1 MLTQYHS
8 SEKVERAGYL
18 AVSGA
23 YLYTVLH
30 EVPDPIARIL
40 LVGPFAS
47 QRHSAY
53 IPWVSWARYLAARQI
68 ECLRYDYRG
77 VGESTGA
84 FVDMSF
90 DTWCEDIEIL
100 ARWLKG
106 RLPEVPL
113 ILHGLDMGALLAAQV
128 FQIGIADALLMW
140 SPPASAN
147 QALRSTLVRQ
157 IGLEQLFRY
166 VGAQRRQPS
175 DYIRQLDEG
184 FSVEVDGYEWSSR
197 LWRDSFNLRLPS
209 GLGDE
214 GNGPSTYHGAVKL
227 VRPENAAPLIKGSSV
242 AYDTVNKDFSQLFAQ
257 NFDWI
262 ATTLATGIGGGHGR
276 ID

>member
-1 MLTQYHS
+1 MPTQYDPA
-8 SEKVERAGYL
+8 EKSVERAGYV

-23 YLYTVLH
+23 HLYTVLH
-30 EVPDPIARIL
+30 EVPDPMARIL

-53 IPWVSWARYLAARQI
+53 MPWVSWARYLAARQI

-90 DTWCEDIEIL
+90 DTWSEDVQIL
-100 ARWLKG
+100 ARWLRG
-106 RLPEVPL
+106 RLPDVPL
-113 ILHGLDMGALLAAQV
+113 ILHGLDMGALLAARI
-128 FQIGIADALLMW
+128 FQMGMAEALLLW

-147 QALRSTLVRQ
+147 QALRATLVRQ
-157 IGLEQLFRY
+157 VGLEQLFRY
-166 VGAQRRQPS
+166 VGADRRRPS
-175 DYIRQLDEG
+175 DYIRQLEAG

-197 LWRDSFNLRLPS
+197 LWRDSFNLHLPP
-209 GLGDE
+209 GIGDE
-214 GNGPSTYHGAVKL
+214 GASAHHTAVKI

-242 AYDTVNKDFSQLFAQ
+242 AYDTINRDFSQLFAQ

-262 ATTLATGIGGGHGR
+262 STALAVGLGGGHER
-276 ID
+276 SH